1 MGELI
6 IDDSGKLD
14 INSVA
19 NLSLD
24 ELRAWISAR
33 LHGEDTAVPGDRRQ
47 GELPH
52 YLLAQIYPE
61 LDRDSRPRIR
71 KIVQEFLRDM
81 SRNPNSSWR
90 GESGHALLLLAQ
102 RLGEDEFIPLIRE
115 MAQDGKFFVP
125 PQEGEEEQGAGDLH
139 WRLLQSL
146 VALGWQGSRE
156 FWREQFERAPLRY
169 SGVAFAGLSR
179 IALRHAFDLLPD
191 LPWDSREV
199 QGQLK
204 VALRGL
210 LPAHDHSRLGELLT
224 RTMSQLPATARSMV
238 CEFLPEVSPFIEQ
251 PPPPYQVDI
260 APVKAMLKELGQTD
274 FSPKHL
280 FTPTPSSTADGIH

>member
-19 NLSLD
+19 SLSLD
-24 ELRAWISAR
+24 ELRAWISAH
-33 LHGEDTAVPGDRRQ
+33 LHGEDTAVPGDVRQ
-47 GELPH
+47 GEPPH

-61 LDRDSRPRIR
+61 LDRDSRRDIR
-71 KIVQEFLRDM
+71 RIVQEFLRDM
-81 SRNPNSSWR
+81 SRNPDSSWR
-90 GESGHALLLLAQ
+90 GESAHALLLLAQ
-102 RLGEDEFIPLIRE
+102 RLDEDEFVPVIRE
-115 MAQDGKFFVP
+115 MAEDGKFFASL
-125 PQEGEEEQGAGDLH
+125 EEQGADDLH
-139 WRLLQSL
+139 QRLLQSL
-146 VALGWQGSRE
+146 IALEWLGTRE

-169 SGVAFAGLSR
+169 SGLAFAGLSR
-179 IALRHAFDLLPD
+179 IALQHAFDLLPD
-191 LPWDSREV
+191 LPWDSEDV
-199 QGQLK
+199 QGQMK

-210 LPAHDHSRLGELLT
+210 LRAHDHSRLGELLT
-224 RTMSQLPATARSMV
+224 HTMSQLPATARSMV
-238 CEFLPEVSPFIEQ
+238 CEFLPEVSPLIEQ
-251 PPPPYQVDI
+251 PPPPYRVDI